1 MHFQG
6 AAVWKGSWYARRP
19 CSPIVLHV
27 LHVLLPSPSHVDLAY
42 LGMLKT
48 RLQGYEVSLHKL
60 VSDLEAF
67 SAKLTN
73 LNPILPILLPRSNS
87 SSWSLICNDKA
98 QSTCKVSTMCIL
110 CGMMCDKR
118 PKPCNMVFTKI
129 HQETSADGKNQN
141 RSFLAEQLWLLN
153 VISSPLTSPLERWFA
168 FATDGA
174 IWVPHKPWII
184 FLIVLW
190 TKLSSTQPI
199 AAPYIGCPCA
209 ILGLQTLYA
218 TVSPLLSSLKRR
230 TGLPHC
236 HHILPWAPVAGQGA
250 RQVRSGAEPSRWLAI
265 HQTGSSLLIAFGCI
279 WLCAGLY
286 LVHIWLRLMLSH
298 FKCSEML

>member
-1 MHFQG
+1 MLDRDLKSLPAGSTALFRDDNLQVVKTAKGSLQIFNQASWSFAELDLHKVSFSIPFLWMHFQG

-129 HQETSADGKNQN
+129 HQETSADGKNQIPL
-141 RSFLAEQLWLLN
+141 FFGWTAM
-153 VISSPLTSPLERWFA
+153 VI
-168 FATDGA
+168 
-174 IWVPHKPWII
+174 
-184 FLIVLW
+184 
-190 TKLSSTQPI
+190 
-199 AAPYIGCPCA
+199 
-209 ILGLQTLYA
+209 
-218 TVSPLLSSLKRR
+218 
-230 TGLPHC
+230 
-236 HHILPWAPVAGQGA
+236 
-250 RQVRSGAEPSRWLAI
+250 
-265 HQTGSSLLIAFGCI
+265 
-279 WLCAGLY
+279 
-286 LVHIWLRLMLSH
+286 
-298 FKCSEML
+298 KCYF